1 MLPEINLEGL
11 KAKQEMANIRSAS
24 VFLILFSSGISILLG
39 VLVDRSSPVGF
50 ENYRAVYYGARCLI
64 DSRDPYRAGE
74 FVRVYATESG
84 EFPSD
89 PFKKFLFLRAV
100 SICVNLPTTLFLV
113 ASLAILPWGLSH
125 VIWLALISVSFTIAA
140 FLVHDLARTYAPRVS
155 LLLICILLANSE
167 VLFAVGNTAGI
178 AVSLCVIAIWSFVK
192 KRYEW
197 LGVIGLGVSLALKPH
212 DSGLAW
218 LFLVVAGGV
227 LRKRALEALAITIL
241 LAVPAL
247 LWVSRVSPQW
257 PRELAANLAET
268 SAQGDISDPGPHS
281 ISRRGSADVIID
293 LQTVASV
300 FRDDPRFYNP
310 VTLAICASI
319 LVILLI
325 TVLRRNAQASVWC
338 GLASIAA
345 LSMLP
350 SYHRPYDAKLLLLA
364 VPACAMLW
372 AGGGWVAR
380 AAVALTTLAATLT
393 GDIPLAIISI
403 LTRDINVFQMGL
415 TAKVLAIWLLR
426 PAPLILLCTA
436 IFYTWIYVRQALGM
450 ETGTLK
456 NTIDHPMSSVG
467 SHRVPKTAGI
477 RESLHRLSR
486 KDG

>member
-1 MLPEINLEGL
+1 MLLEIILEGL
-11 KAKQEMANIRSAS
+11 KAKQDMQNIRSMS
-24 VFLILFSSGISILLG
+24 VFLILLSSGISILSG
-39 VLVDRSSPVGF
+39 VLLDRTSSGGT

-64 DSRDPYRAGE
+64 HRSDPYQACE
-74 FVRVYATESG
+74 FLRVYAAESG

-113 ASLAILPWGLSH
+113 ASLAILPWGVSH
-125 VIWLALISVSFTIAA
+125 VLWLALISVSFTIAA
-140 FLVHDLARTYAPRVS
+140 FLVHDLARIYAPRVS

-178 AVSLCVIAIWSFVK
+178 AVSLCVIAVWSFVK

-218 LFLVVAGGV
+218 LFLVVAGGA

-247 LWVSRVSPQW
+247 LWVSHVSPEW

-310 VTLAICASI
+310 VTLAICAAI
-319 LVILLI
+319 LVILLV
-325 TVLRRNAQASVWC
+325 TMLRRLDAQASIWC
-338 GLASIAA
+338 GLASVAA

-372 AGGGWVAR
+372 AGGGWLAR
-380 AAVALTTLAATLT
+380 AAVVLTTLAVTLT

-403 LTRDINVFQMGL
+403 LTRNINVFQMGL
-415 TAKVLAIWLLR
+415 TAKLLTIWLLR

-436 IFYTWIYVRQALGM
+436 IFYTWIYVQRVVGT
-450 ETGTLK
+450 ESGTLEK
-456 NTIDHPMSSVG
+456 TPDHPVSSVSGG
-467 SHRVPKTAGI
+467 SHRVPRTVGI
-477 RESLHRLSR
+477 
-486 KDG
+486 